1 MRKIALVTGASRGIG
16 QATAEMLAS
25 EGYAVCLNYF
35 ENQQKAERIA
45 SDIVR
50 SGGKAFAVQADLGKE
65 ADIIRM
71 FDQIDQ
77 TLGPITALVNNAAI
91 IQSNGTGMVEDIS
104 WNELDAVFKVNVFGV
119 FIACREAINRMKNN
133 GGGAIVNVSSEAA
146 KFGGNRM
153 TAYASSKAAVNTM
166 TIGIAREVAPYKI
179 RVNSVS
185 PGVINTNNQ
194 EATQERLASIP
205 LGRLGKPSEVAEL
218 ILWLLSDKASYVSG
232 ATFSVNGAR

>member
-50 SGGKAFAVQADLGKE
+50 SGGTAFAFQADLGKE

-77 TLGPITALVNNAAI
+77 TLGPISVLVNNAAI

-133 GGGAIVNVSSEAA
+133 GGGAIVNISSEAA

-185 PGVINTNNQ
+185 PGVINTNDQ
-194 EATQERLASIP
+194 EATKERLATIP

>member
-1 MRKIALVTGASRGIG
+1 
-16 QATAEMLAS
+16 
-25 EGYAVCLNYF
+25 
-35 ENQQKAERIA
+35 
-45 SDIVR
+45 
-50 SGGKAFAVQADLGKE
+50 
-65 ADIIRM
+65 
-71 FDQIDQ
+71 
-77 TLGPITALVNNAAI
+77 
-91 IQSNGTGMVEDIS
+91 
-104 WNELDAVFKVNVFGV
+104 
-119 FIACREAINRMKNN
+119 MKNN
-133 GGGAIVNVSSEAA
+133 GGGAIVNISSEAA

-185 PGVINTNNQ
+185 PGVINTNDQ
-194 EATQERLASIP
+194 EATKERLATIP

>member
-16 QATAEMLAS
+16 QATAQMLAS

-45 SDIVR
+45 SDIIR
-50 SGGKAFAVQADLGKE
+50 SGGTAFAFQADLGKE

-77 TLGPITALVNNAAI
+77 TLGPISALVNNAAI
-91 IQSNGTGMVEDIS
+91 IPNGTGMVEDIS

-133 GGGAIVNVSSEAA
+133 GGGAIVNISSEAA

-185 PGVINTNNQ
+185 PGVINTNDQ
-194 EATQERLASIP
+194 EATKERLATIP